1 VIAKS
6 TLTAAPLAA
15 AVLGLVSCSRSPE
28 AAAAP
33 PPPAP
38 VVHTITVEG
47 MKFQPESLTVKH
59 GDTVL
64 WVNRDLFPHT
74 ATAEGRFD
82 SKNIGADRSW
92 EFKPAAKG
100 EFAYVC
106 TYHPTMKGTLR
117 VE

>member
-1 VIAKS
+1 VIARS
-6 TLTAAPLAA
+6 TLTAAALAA
-15 AVLGLVSCSRSPE
+15 AALGLVSCGRSQE

-38 VVHTITVEG
+38 VVHTVTVEG
-47 MKFQPESLTVKH
+47 MKFQPENLTVKP
-59 GDTVL
+59 GDTVV
-64 WVNRDLFPHT
+64 WVNKDLFPHT
-74 ATAEGRFD
+74 ATAEGQFD
-82 SKNIGADRSW
+82 SKNIDADKSW